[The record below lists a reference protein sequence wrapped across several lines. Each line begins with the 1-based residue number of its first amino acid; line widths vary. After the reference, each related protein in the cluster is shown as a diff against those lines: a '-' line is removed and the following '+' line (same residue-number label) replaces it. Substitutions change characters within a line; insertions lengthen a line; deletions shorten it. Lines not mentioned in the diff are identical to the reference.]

1 MVFYKVPNM
10 FKVLQ
15 ITKMYMSLHRLSQ
28 MISFKIPSIFSSCSG
43 EYSQNDQ
50 WQKEVHMQNTTG
62 DGLNLICV
70 VT

>member
-1 MVFYKVPNM
+1 
-10 FKVLQ
+10 
-15 ITKMYMSLHRLSQ
+15 MSLHRLSQ

-43 EYSQNDQ
+43 EHSQNDQ

-62 DGLNLICV
+62 DSLNLICV